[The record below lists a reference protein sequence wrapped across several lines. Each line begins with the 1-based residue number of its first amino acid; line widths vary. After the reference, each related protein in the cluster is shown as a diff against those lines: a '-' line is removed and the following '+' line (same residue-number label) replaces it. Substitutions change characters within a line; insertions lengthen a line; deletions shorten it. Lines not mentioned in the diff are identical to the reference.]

1 MKGNSPSRPIVIYGI
16 VALTLI
22 SMIYLVTEQVFSSSA
37 IQGEKIKGVSLVA
50 PPQPFQQ
57 DPFAAIQNIN
67 ANAVAI
73 MPYAFSVPGNGEVIY
88 NHPRQWWGERKE
100 GTIETIVKAKE
111 AGMKILLKPHL
122 WVKGQGWT
130 GEFEQPNDSL
140 WSSWFQSYT
149 QYVIEY
155 ALLADS
161 LEVGMFC
168 VGLEFKKVVEQNPDF
183 FKELIRKVRK
193 VYKGRVIYAANWDN
207 YQNVTFWEEVDM
219 IGINTYFP
227 LSQNKD
233 PEVSE
238 LKEAWLP
245 IAEDLKSLSEKYQK
259 PILISEF
266 GYRSMDGA
274 AGNQWE
280 LPDNWRYEGNA
291 NLGIQANA
299 YRAFF
304 ESLWLKDWCAGGFV
318 WKWYAHHEASG
329 GPNNNDYTPQN
340 KPAQKVIERWYG
352 PQP

>member
-1 MKGNSPSRPIVIYGI
+1 
-16 VALTLI
+16 
-22 SMIYLVTEQVFSSSA
+22 
-37 IQGEKIKGVSLVA
+37 
-50 PPQPFQQ
+50 
-57 DPFAAIQNIN
+57 
-67 ANAVAI
+67 
-73 MPYAFSVPGNGEVIY
+73 
-88 NHPRQWWGERKE
+88 
-100 GTIETIVKAKE
+100 
-111 AGMKILLKPHL
+111 
-122 WVKGQGWT
+122 
-130 GEFEQPNDSL
+130 
-140 WSSWFQSYT
+140 
-149 QYVIEY
+149 
-155 ALLADS
+155 
-161 LEVGMFC
+161 
-168 VGLEFKKVVEQNPDF
+168 VEQDPDF

-207 YQNVTFWEEVDM
+207 YHNVTFWEEVDM

-233 PEVSE
+233 PEISE

-245 IAEDLKSLSEKYQK
+245 IAEDLESLSEKYQK

-266 GYRSMDGA
+266 GYRSMDGS

-291 NLGIQANA
+291 NLDIQDKA

-304 ESLWLKDWCAGGFV
+304 ESIWLKEWCAGGFV

-340 KPAQKVIERWYG
+340 KPAQKVIELWYG